1 MARSA
6 LHYSWAAGHAILFL
20 STLKYVLGLL
30 TLKSGLIGWAY
41 KLSYFGAIVSYG
53 VVVFKSFGIPQANLA
68 WVQRAMLDENVQ
80 YLILAAFFF
89 VSKPIPL
96 TLIPYATFSLF
107 HILSFLKNTVIPLIF
122 PPPPQSNATST
133 DGSTPPSSSG
143 AGPSIQKSIG
153 SFVKS
158 NYARA
163 MKFVSYSEMIV
174 FLRLFFGALI
184 FNNALSMPMFYA
196 LFLRSR
202 YVFSPYTRNAFAH
215 VGARIDGLVA
225 PYPQPAR
232 IWTQAKG
239 FLARA
244 GGQAA

>member
-20 STLKYVLGLL
+20 STLKYVLGVL
-30 TLKSGLIGWAY
+30 TFRGGNIGWAY

-107 HILSFLKNTVIPLIF
+107 HILSFVKNTVVPLIF

-153 SFVKS
+153 SFVKA

-163 MKFVSYSEMIV
+163 MKLVSYSEMVV
-174 FLRLFFGALI
+174 FVRLFLGALI

-215 VGARIDGLVA
+215 VGSRIDGLLA
-225 PYPQPAR
+225 PYPQPYR
-232 IWTQAKG
+232 IWMQAKG

-244 GGQAA
+244 GGQVA